1 MLVREILDQA
11 KSQFKE
17 REISEVD
24 AEILLAHLLDTD
36 RMQLH
41 AKEIDLDSAQL
52 LQLEESFNELVTAR
66 LSGTPTQYLLG
77 YAPFRYLLFDVGPG
91 VLIPRPETELLVD
104 AALVEIKRV
113 HSEGARAVSV
123 VDLGAGTG
131 AIAISV
137 AFEAE
142 RHKLPVTVVA
152 VEREMAACEWLRKNI
167 QKHDVEVRV
176 IESSVEAALIDV
188 KCDLVIA
195 NPPYIPADTPLPVNV
210 INFEPHSALIGGVT
224 GIEVPTEFIAAAHRI
239 LKSGGLLLIEHF
251 ETQGALIAQL
261 LTNGFNEIELH
272 NDLNNRPRWTSARKL

>member
-52 LQLEESFNELVTAR
+52 SQLEESFNELVTAR

-104 AALVEIKRV
+104 AALVEIKKV
-113 HSEGARAVSV
+113 NAETGRAVSV

-131 AIAISV
+131 AIAVSV

-142 RHKLPVTVVA
+142 RHNLSVTVVA
-152 VEREMAACEWLRKNI
+152 VEMEAAACKWLRQNI

-176 IESSVEAALIDV
+176 IESSVETALIDV

-195 NPPYIPADTPLPVNV
+195 NPPYIPAHVELPKNV
-210 INFEPHSALIGGVT
+210 IDFEPHSALIGGAT
-224 GIEVPTEFIAAAHRI
+224 GIEVPTHFIDAARRI
-239 LKSGGLLLIEHF
+239 LKSGGLFLIEHF
-251 ETQGALIAQL
+251 ETQGALIAL
-261 LTNGFNEIELH
+261 ILSNGFNEIELH
-272 NDLNNRPRWTSARKL
+272 SDLTNRPRWTSARKL

>member
-1 MLVREILDQA
+1 MLVREILERA

-17 REISEVD
+17 RDISEVD

-41 AKEIDLDSAQL
+41 AKEIDLDSSQEL
-52 LQLEESFNELVTAR
+52 LLEESFSELINAR
-66 LSGTPTQYLLG
+66 ISGTPTQYLLG
-77 YAPFRYLLFDVGPG
+77 YAPFRYLLFDVGSG

-104 AALVEIKRV
+104 AALIEIKKVNAECGR
-113 HSEGARAVSV
+113 SVSV

-131 AIAISV
+131 AIAVSI

-142 RHKLPVTVVA
+142 RHNLPVTVVA
-152 VEREMAACEWLRKNI
+152 VEREAAACKWLRQNI

-176 IESSVEAALIDV
+176 IESSVETALIDV

-195 NPPYIPADTPLPVNV
+195 NPPYIPAHIELPKNV
-210 INFEPHSALIGGVT
+210 IDFEPISALIGGET
-224 GIEVPTEFIAAAHRI
+224 GIEVSKHFIVAARRI

-251 ETQGALIAQL
+251 ETQGSLIAQL
-261 LTNGFNEIELH
+261 LSNGFNEIELH
-272 NDLNNRPRWTSARKL
+272 YDLTNRPRWTSARRL

>member
-41 AKEIDLDSAQL
+41 AKEIDLDGAQL
-52 LQLEESFNELVTAR
+52 LQLEESFNDLVTAR

-77 YAPFRYLLFDVGPG
+77 YAPFRYLLFDVGLG

-104 AALVEIKRV
+104 AALIEIKRV
-113 HSEGARAVSV
+113 HSESARAVSV

-137 AFEAE
+137 AFEAD

-152 VEREMAACEWLRKNI
+152 VEREMAACEWFARTFKN
-167 QKHDVEVRV
+167 
-176 IESSVEAALIDV
+176 
-188 KCDLVIA
+188 
-195 NPPYIPADTPLPVNV
+195 T
-210 INFEPHSALIGGVT
+210 T
-224 GIEVPTEFIAAAHRI
+224 
-239 LKSGGLLLIEHF
+239 
-251 ETQGALIAQL
+251 
-261 LTNGFNEIELH
+261 
-272 NDLNNRPRWTSARKL
+272 

>member
-41 AKEIDLDSAQL
+41 AKEIDLDGAQL
-52 LQLEESFNELVTAR
+52 LQLEESFNDLVTAR

-77 YAPFRYLLFDVGPG
+77 YAPFRYLLFDVGLG

-104 AALVEIKRV
+104 AALIEIKRV
-113 HSEGARAVSV
+113 HSESARAVSV

-137 AFEAE
+137 AFEAD

-152 VEREMAACEWLRKNI
+152 VEREMAACEWFVRTFKN
-167 QKHDVEVRV
+167 
-176 IESSVEAALIDV
+176 
-188 KCDLVIA
+188 
-195 NPPYIPADTPLPVNV
+195 T
-210 INFEPHSALIGGVT
+210 T
-224 GIEVPTEFIAAAHRI
+224 
-239 LKSGGLLLIEHF
+239 
-251 ETQGALIAQL
+251 
-261 LTNGFNEIELH
+261 
-272 NDLNNRPRWTSARKL
+272 

>member
-1 MLVREILDQA
+1 MLVRDILDRA
-11 KSQFKE
+11 KIQFKE
-17 REISEVD
+17 REISEID

-52 LQLEESFNELVTAR
+52 LLLEESFSELVSAR
-66 LSGTPTQYLLG
+66 ISGTPTQYLLG
-77 YAPFRYLLFDVGPG
+77 YAPFRYLLFDVGTG

-113 HSEGARAVSV
+113 NLESGRSVSV
-123 VDLGAGTG
+123 VDLGAGSG

-137 AFEAE
+137 AFEAD
-142 RHKLPVTVVA
+142 RHNLPVTVVA
-152 VEREMAACEWLRKNI
+152 VEKEAAACKWLRQNI

-176 IESSVEAALIDV
+176 IESSVETALIDV

-195 NPPYIPADTPLPVNV
+195 NPPYIPAGTHLPDNV
-210 INFEPHSALIGGVT
+210 INFEPNSALIGGTT
-224 GIEVPTEFIAAAHRI
+224 GIEIPTDFIDAARRI

-251 ETQGALIAQL
+251 ETQGSAVAIL
-261 LTNGFNEIELH
+261 LSNGFNEIELH
-272 NDLNNRPRWTSARKL
+272 YDLTNRPRWTSARKL